1 MDPLFERKSWVVVA
15 QNGYMCFGGA
25 VCLGCTAA
33 VTTNV
38 RDKMWARPVQ
48 MQDGCWLCK
57 ITSTCTFSRPKGPTQ
72 KKKFANVETFNMLV
86 VL

>member
-1 MDPLFERKSWVVVA
+1 M
-15 QNGYMCFGGA
+15 
-25 VCLGCTAA
+25 
-33 VTTNV
+33 TTNV

-57 ITSTCTFSRPKGPTQ
+57 ITSACTFSRPKGPAQ

-86 VL
+86 VLQRCLNTIPVVRFEIA